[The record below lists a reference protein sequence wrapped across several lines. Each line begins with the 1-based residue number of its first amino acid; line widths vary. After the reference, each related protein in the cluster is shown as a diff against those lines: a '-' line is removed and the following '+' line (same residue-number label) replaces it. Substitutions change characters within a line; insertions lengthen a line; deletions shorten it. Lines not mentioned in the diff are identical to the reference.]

1 MPYEQNA
8 RGRSRVEEMINRYH
22 AYHNLG
28 ANQCRSVMVQPVAAP
43 LAVVWSLVRRFDNP
57 QAYKQFV
64 RSCTVRA
71 GNGRTAGS
79 VREVRVVSGLP
90 AAASIERLDMLDD
103 ECRLMVFSIVGGDH
117 RLNNYRSTLTVHE
130 SGGGDGRCGECVVIE
145 SYVVDVPPGSTKEET
160 CVFADT
166 IVRCNL
172 TSLARVAEGR
182 ASSSSPSSS
191 STLH

>member
-1 MPYEQNA
+1 MPYEQSA
-8 RGRSRVEEMINRYH
+8 RGRSREEEMINRYH
-22 AYHNLG
+22 SYHNLG

-64 RSCTVRA
+64 RSCTVLA
-71 GNGRTAGS
+71 GDGGSVGS

-90 AAASIERLDMLDD
+90 SAASIERLDMLDD
-103 ECRLMVFSIVGGDH
+103 ECLLMVFSIVGGDH

-130 SGGGDGRCGECVVIE
+130 SGAGGECVVIE
-145 SYVVDVPPGSTKEET
+145 SYTVDVPPGSTKEET

-172 TSLARVAEGR
+172 TSLARVAVGR
-182 ASSSSPSSS
+182 ASSSSQSSS

>member
-1 MPYEQNA
+1 MPYKQNA

-28 ANQCRSVMVQPVAAP
+28 ANQCSSVMVQPVAAS

-57 QAYKQFV
+57 QTYKQFV
-64 RSCTVRA
+64 RSCVVRA
-71 GNGRTAGS
+71 GDGRTAGS

-103 ECRLMVFSIVGGDH
+103 ERRLMVFTIVGGDH
-117 RLNNYRSTLTVHE
+117 RLKNYRSTLTVHE
-130 SGGGDGRCGECVVIE
+130 SDGGGCVVIE

-182 ASSSSPSSS
+182 DSSSSPSSS
-191 STLH
+191 STIH